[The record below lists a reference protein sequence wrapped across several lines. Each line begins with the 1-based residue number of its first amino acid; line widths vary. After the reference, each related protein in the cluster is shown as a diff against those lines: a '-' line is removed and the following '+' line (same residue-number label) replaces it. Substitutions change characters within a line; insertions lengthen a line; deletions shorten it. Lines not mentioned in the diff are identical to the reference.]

1 VKTGYYGEFFMSR
14 YERLEIAPGAV
25 FEFYESKEI
34 LCGVVLVVREGRF
47 NALSEHNREVGL
59 TPSRI
64 VYHGKISLDLKLS
77 RDELLQEL
85 RFISENRKGIM
96 DRIDLEEI
104 WFLLQSEEAGYEAEE
119 IAEFIFSTPISDD
132 QAAAVKRL
140 LLSDRLYFQTKD
152 SKFYPRSAQN
162 VEERRIELKK
172 EAERERRL
180 VEGARWV
187 TIIHTRRQS
196 VPQIEFREELIQE
209 LKNFAIFGQE
219 AKESAFVKEL
229 LKLAGIPSTPQSA
242 FRLLVRLGVWRE
254 DENLMLHEH
263 GISAEFPPDAME
275 QAEQILKSSRAE
287 AAKNERED
295 LTGLDVFTVDSPLTR
310 DYDDGLSVREL
321 GGGLFEIG
329 IHIADVAEL
338 IEQGTPLDREAEAR
352 ASSIYLPDERVS
364 MLPPSLSEGTLS
376 LKSGED
382 RLALSF
388 LIVIDSGAN
397 ISEMRICPSIVRIRR
412 QLTYR
417 NVDERIHEESKL
429 KSLYEIASKLRQKR
443 LDLGAVILPLP
454 EIQVYVN
461 SAGMIQIACYDKE
474 TPSQILVSEWMIQAN
489 AAAAGYL
496 AQRHIPTL
504 YRNQAECRPETEFV
518 QSEHELFRIYRQRRL
533 FSRAELSTEAK
544 PHCSLAILHYTT
556 VTSPIR
562 RYSDLI
568 VQRQLKHT
576 LATGAGL
583 YSKQQLDKMAGQLS
597 AAQARVFTIQR
608 KWTRYWILK
617 YMEQEDIENLNVLVL
632 DKNARYAHLL
642 IPEFLLEANAPVPE
656 NAKFNQGDMVRIRIE
671 KAIPREDVLKIQ
683 VLETPPR

>member
-1 VKTGYYGEFFMSR
+1 MSR
-14 YERLEIAPGAV
+14 NERLEIAPGAV

-34 LCGVVLVVREGRF
+34 LCGVVLVVKDGRF

-59 TPSRI
+59 TLSRV
-64 VYHGKISLDLKLS
+64 VYHGNRSLNLKLS

-96 DRIDLEEI
+96 DRIDLQEI

-119 IAEFIFSTPISDD
+119 IAGFIFNTPIPDD

-140 LLSDRLYFQTKD
+140 LLSDRLYFQAKD

-162 VEERRIELKK
+162 VEERRVELKN

-180 VEGARWV
+180 VEGARWAA
-187 TIIHTRRQS
+187 TIHTRRQS
-196 VPQIEFREELIQE
+196 VPQIEFREELIEQ

-219 AKESAFVKEL
+219 AKESGFVKEL

-242 FRLLVRLGVWRE
+242 FRLLVRLGIWRE

-263 GISAEFPPDAME
+263 GISTEFPPNAIE
-275 QAEQILKSSRAE
+275 QAEQILKSSHAD

-295 LTGLDVFTVDSPLTR
+295 LTGLDVFTVDSSLTR

-321 GGGLFEIG
+321 GGGLLEIG

-338 IEQGTPLDREAEAR
+338 IGQGTPLDREAEAR

-388 LIVIDSGAN
+388 LITMDSAAN
-397 ISEMRICPSIVRIRR
+397 VCETRICPSVVRVRR

-417 NVDERIHEESKL
+417 DVNERIHEESKL
-429 KSLYEIASKLRQKR
+429 KTLYEIASTLRQKR
-443 LDLGAVILPLP
+443 LDLGAIILPLP

-461 SAGMIQIACYDKE
+461 SAGMIQIAYYDKE
-474 TPSQILVSEWMIQAN
+474 TPSQILVSEWMIEAN

-496 AQRHIPTL
+496 AQRHIPAL

-518 QSEHELFRIYRQRRL
+518 HSEHELFRIYRQRRL
-533 FSRAELSTEAK
+533 FSRAELSTEVK
-544 PHCSLAILHYTT
+544 PHCSLAIAHYST

-568 VQRQLKHT
+568 VQRQLKHA

-583 YSKQQLDKMAGQLS
+583 YSKQQLDEMAGQLS
-597 AAQARVFTIQR
+597 PAQARVFTIQR
-608 KWTRYWILK
+608 NWSRYWILK
-617 YMEQEDIENLNVLVL
+617 YMEQEDIENLNALVL

-642 IPEFLLEANAPVPE
+642 IPDFLLEANAPVPE
-656 NAKFNQGDMVRIRIE
+656 NAKFSQGDMVKIRIE
-671 KAIPREDVLKIQ
+671 KSIPREDVLKIQ
-683 VLETPPR
+683 ILETPAR

>member
-1 VKTGYYGEFFMSR
+1 MSR
-14 YERLEIAPGAV
+14 NEGLEIAPGAV

-34 LCGVVLVVREGRF
+34 LCGVVLVVKDGRF
-47 NALSEHNREVGL
+47 NALSESNREVGL
-59 TPSRI
+59 TLSRI
-64 VYHGKISLDLKLS
+64 VYHGKTSLDLKLS

-85 RFISENRKGIM
+85 RSISENRKGIM
-96 DRIDLEEI
+96 SRIDLEEI
-104 WFLLQSEEAGYEAEE
+104 WSLLQSEEAGYDAEE
-119 IAEFIFSTPISDD
+119 IAEFIFNTPISDD

-140 LLSDRLYFQTKD
+140 LLSDRLYFQARD
-152 SKFYPRSAQN
+152 SRFYPRSAQN
-162 VEERRIELKK
+162 VEARRIELQK

-180 VEGARWV
+180 VEGARWAA
-187 TIIHTRRQS
+187 IIHTRKQS

-209 LKNFAIFGQE
+209 LKNFALFGQE

-229 LKLAGIPSTPQSA
+229 LKLAGIPSIPQSA

-275 QAEQILKSSRAE
+275 QAEQIIKSSRTE
-287 AAKNERED
+287 AAENERED

-310 DYDDGLSVREL
+310 DYDDALSVREL
-321 GGGLFEIG
+321 GGGLFEVG

-338 IEQGTPLDREAEAR
+338 IGQGTPLDREAEAR

-364 MLPPSLSEGTLS
+364 MLPPSLSEGILS
-376 LKSGED
+376 LKAGED

-388 LIVIDSGAN
+388 LITIDSEAN
-397 ISEMRICPSIVRIRR
+397 IFETRICPSVVRIRR

-417 NVDERIHEESKL
+417 DVNERIHEDSKL
-429 KSLYEIASKLRQKR
+429 KALYEIASKLRQKR
-443 LDLGAVILPLP
+443 LDLGAIILPLP

-461 SAGMIQIACYDKE
+461 SAGMIQIAHYDKE
-474 TPSQILVSEWMIQAN
+474 TPSQILVSEWMIEAN
-489 AAAAGYL
+489 AAAADYL
-496 AQRHIPTL
+496 AQRHIPAL

-544 PHCSLAILHYTT
+544 PHCSLAIAHYTT

-562 RYSDLI
+562 RYSDLV
-568 VQRQLKHT
+568 VQRQLKHA

-583 YSKQQLDKMAGQLS
+583 YSKQQLDEMAAQLS

-617 YMEQEDIENLNVLVL
+617 YMEQEDIENLNALVL

-642 IPEFLLEANAPVPE
+642 IPDFLLEANAPVPE
-656 NAKFNQGDMVRIRIE
+656 NAKFNQGDMVKIRIE

-683 VLETPPR
+683 ILDTPPR

>member
-1 VKTGYYGEFFMSR
+1 MSR

-34 LCGVVLVVREGRF
+34 LCGVVLVVKDGRF
-47 NALSEHNREVGL
+47 NALSEHEREVGL
-59 TPSRI
+59 TLSRI
-64 VYHGKISLDLKLS
+64 VYLGKASLDLKLS
-77 RDELLQEL
+77 RGELLQEL
-85 RFISENRKGIM
+85 RSISENRKGIM
-96 DRIDLEEI
+96 DRIDLEEV

-119 IAEFIFSTPISDD
+119 IAEFIFNTPISDD

-140 LLSDRLYFQTKD
+140 LLSDRLYFQLRD
-152 SKFYPRSAQN
+152 SKFYPLSAQN
-162 VEERRIELKK
+162 VEARRIELEK
-172 EAERERRL
+172 EEERERRL

-187 TIIHTRRQS
+187 ATIHTRRQG
-196 VPQIEFREELIQE
+196 VPQVEFREELIQE
-209 LKNFAIFGQE
+209 LKDFAIFGQE

-229 LKLAGIPSTPQSA
+229 LRLAGIPSTPQSA

-263 GISAEFPPDAME
+263 GISAEFQPNAME
-275 QAEQILKSSRAE
+275 QAEQILKSNRTE

-295 LTGLDVFTVDSPLTR
+295 LTGLDIFTVDSPLTR
-310 DYDDGLSVREL
+310 DYDDGISVREL

-338 IEQGTPLDREAEAR
+338 IEQGTPLDREAAAR

-388 LIVIDSGAN
+388 LITIDSGAN
-397 ISEMRICPSIVRIRR
+397 VVETRICPSVVRIRR

-417 NVDERIHEESKL
+417 DVNEKIHEESKL
-429 KSLYEIASKLRQKR
+429 KALYEIASRLRQKR
-443 LDLGAVILPLP
+443 LELGAIILPLP

-461 SAGMIQIACYDKE
+461 SAGMIQIAYYDKE
-474 TPSQILVSEWMIQAN
+474 TPSQILVSEWMIAAN
-489 AAAAGYL
+489 AAAADYL
-496 AQRHIPTL
+496 AQRHIPAL

-518 QSEHELFRIYRQRRL
+518 HSEHELFRIYRQRRL

-544 PHCSLAILHYTT
+544 PHCSLAIAHYTT

-568 VQRQLKHT
+568 VQRQLKHA

-583 YSKQQLDKMAGQLS
+583 YSKQQLDEIAGQLS
-597 AAQARVFTIQR
+597 PAQAKVFTIQR

-617 YMEQEDIENLNVLVL
+617 YMEQEDLENLNALVL

-642 IPEFLLEANAPVPE
+642 IPDFLLEANAPVAE
-656 NAKFNQGDMVRIRIE
+656 NAKFNQGDMVKIRIE

-683 VLETPPR
+683 ILETPPR